1 MTDVHVAHNLNE
13 CFICGAEKNFHT
25 KLCMFTVPDTH
36 SAEKNFHTK
45 LCMFTVPD
53 THSAEKTF
61 TQNIA
66 CSQCQI
72 HTVHTCKLSQAQTT
86 KKFVPVEYR
95 QPLPTPTPSPFTA
108 AMHTVLYSIVGCGFV
123 SYFRHQ

>member
-61 TQNIA
+61 TQNVA

-72 HTVHTCKLSQAQTT
+72 HTVQKKLSHKTLRVHSARYTQCIHVSSR
-86 KKFVPVEYR
+86 KLK
-95 QPLPTPTPSPFTA
+95 LPRN
-108 AMHTVLYSIVGCGFV
+108 LY
-123 SYFRHQ
+123 Q